1 MTKVSDKKLKNTCSY
16 HIFCV
21 SSQQNMTQSIFMD
34 IKDTKNFCVILAGGR
49 GRRLWPASRNA
60 YPKQFIDF
68 FGTGKTML
76 QSTVD
81 RVCKIIPKENI
92 YICTCK
98 EYLALVQEQLP
109 CLTEQNILVEP
120 IHRNTAPS
128 VAWATMRILKRNSE
142 ANVIV
147 VPSDQ
152 LVLDEERFIYCLNVG
167 LGYVS
172 ENNVLLAMGVK
183 PTRPEPGYGYIQLGD
198 LSCKP
203 DVYMVK
209 SFTEKPEREFAKM
222 FMESGEF
229 YWNTGI
235 FISNALHL
243 IQSFE
248 AIFPVVLRTLRLNR
262 VNYTYEEEMAYVEEN
277 YPRYPN
283 LSLDYAILEQSRNVF
298 VMKCD
303 FGWADLGTWHAIY
316 EAMSKVEADNVV
328 IDSQVEME
336 DCRNNIIRLPK
347 GRLGVISGL
356 DGYIVVEQ
364 DNVLLICKK
373 GDSSSLVKKY
383 ASEVQMKYGE
393 EFV

>member
-1 MTKVSDKKLKNTCSY
+1 MYISY
-16 HIFCV
+16 IFR
-21 SSQQNMTQSIFMD
+21 IFAAKYATRIYFME
-34 IKDTKNFCVILAGGR
+34 KTESKNFCVILAGGR

-60 YPKQFIDF
+60 YPKQFMDF

-76 QSTVD
+76 QTTVD
-81 RVCKIIPKENI
+81 RFCKILPKENI
-92 YICTCK
+92 YICTCREHLPIVK
-98 EYLALVQEQLP
+98 EQLP
-109 CLTEQNILVEP
+109 CLTDENILVEP

-128 VAWATMRILKRNSE
+128 VAWANMRIMKRNPE
-142 ANVIV
+142 ANIIV
-147 VPSDQ
+147 SPSDQ
-152 LVLDEERFIYCLNVG
+152 LVIDEESFFRSVTVG

-172 ENNVLLAMGVK
+172 ENDVLLAMGVK

-203 DVYMVK
+203 DVYRVK
-209 SFTEKPEREFAKM
+209 SFTEKPERDFAKM

-235 FISNALHL
+235 FISSARHM
-243 IQSFE
+243 IMCFE
-248 AIFPVVLRTLRLNR
+248 SIFPVVLRNLRLNHP
-262 VNYTYEEEMAYVEEN
+262 NYTYEEEMAYVEEN

-283 LSLDYAILEQSRNVF
+283 LSLDYAILEQRRDVF

-316 EAMSKVEADNVV
+316 EAMSKVDDDNVV
-328 IDSQVEME
+328 LDSLVEME
-336 DCRNNIIRLPK
+336 DCHNNIIRLPK

-356 DGYIVVEQ
+356 DGYIVVEHE
-364 DNVLLICKK
+364 NVLMICKK
-373 GDSSSLVKKY
+373 GDSSSLVRKY